1 MKKLLFCLMGGVL
14 AHTQIFAQQAPAAV
28 ASATEKTI
36 AGTPV
41 AGTPAAKPPEVPPA
55 EQKITVYGFLRN
67 DIYLN
72 SRRNLDLRDGVLD
85 VYPSDAT
92 NLPTRA
98 GTTLTANPNDDA
110 NAVPQLGYSAI
121 VTRLGVRMGG
131 ITAFGAKI
139 SGTLETDFFG
149 ITNGT
154 AGSGSGTENLLR
166 LRHAFVAMDWTKS
179 QLMIGQYWNPNFIP
193 KCFPG
198 TANFNTGIP
207 FNPFSFVP
215 QVRLSSKVGKDLSLM
230 GMIFGYDLAG
240 FSPAGTFAVGSGV
253 DAQKFATLPAFASQ
267 LTFENKTFLASVGLE
282 GNTLSPRITDTKNT
296 STGFYGGTGAGNVQ
310 KNISSN
316 LFTLNFLAYAKLT
329 TSKITAKFHTTYGQ
343 SYTQYVGLGG
353 FAEYRDATSGEWK
366 YEAQNQMNM
375 WGELIST
382 NSKKVQPAI
391 FIGYLQNMGLGN
403 AIAAS
408 SIKAGTLAF
417 QGRGVSTATGRTF
430 DNMFRISPR
439 LDFYSGKMKFALEYE
454 LSMMKWA
461 DIQGLIPTADGS
473 MPTTIDF
480 KPGTTDN
487 ARPFTAT
494 NSRVSAVM
502 VYNF

>member
-1 MKKLLFCLMGGVL
+1 MKKLFYYLMGGVL
-14 AHTQIFAQQAPAAV
+14 AHTQIFAQQA
-28 ASATEKTI
+28 TI
-36 AGTPV
+36 APTTTAGTTGVATTPV
-41 AGTPAAKPPEVPPA
+41 VPPA

-67 DIYLN
+67 DIYYN

-92 NLPTRA
+92 NLPTRT

-110 NAVPQLGYSAI
+110 NAIPQLGYSAI

-149 ITNGT
+149 ISNGT

-179 QLMIGQYWNPNFIP
+179 QLMIGQFWNPNFIV

-215 QVRLSSKVGKDLSLM
+215 QVRYTSKLGKDVSLM
-230 GMIFGYDLAG
+230 GMIFGYDLAA

-253 DAQKFATLPAFASQ
+253 DAQKFATTPAFASQ
-267 LTFENKTFLASVGLE
+267 LTFENKMFLASVGFE

-296 STGFYGGTGAGNVQ
+296 STGVFGGAIASGSGNIQ
-310 KNISSN
+310 KNINSN
-316 LFTLNFLAYAKLT
+316 LFTLNYLAYAKLT

-343 SYTQYVGLGG
+343 SYSQYVGLGG
-353 FAEYRDATSGEWK
+353 FAEYRDNTTGEWK
-366 YEAQNQMNM
+366 YEAQNQLNM

-382 NSKKVQPAI
+382 NSKKIQPAI

-403 AIAAS
+403 SIATS
-408 SIKAGTLAF
+408 SIKPGTLAF

-430 DNMFRISPR
+430 DNMLRISPR
-439 LDFYSGKMKFALEYE
+439 VDFYSGKMKFALEYE

-461 DIQGLIPTADGS
+461 DIQGLIPTADGTL
-473 MPTTIDF
+473 PTTIDF
-480 KPGTTDN
+480 KPGTADN

>member
-1 MKKLLFCLMGGVL
+1 MKKLLYYLLGGVL
-14 AHTQIFAQQAPAAV
+14 AHTQIFAQQVSIAPTTTTAG
-28 ASATEKTI
+28 ATGATTI
-36 AGTPV
+36 PV
-41 AGTPAAKPPEVPPA
+41 VPPA

-67 DIYLN
+67 DIYYN

-92 NLPTRA
+92 NLPTRT
-98 GTTLTANPNDDA
+98 GTNLTANPNDDA
-110 NAVPQLGYSAI
+110 NAIPQLGYSAI

-149 ITNGT
+149 ISNGT

-179 QLMIGQYWNPNFIP
+179 QLMIGQFWNPNFIV

-215 QVRLSSKVGKDLSLM
+215 QVRYTSKLGKDVSLM
-230 GMIFGYDLAG
+230 GMIFGYDLAA

-253 DAQKFATLPAFASQ
+253 DAQKFATTPAFASQ
-267 LTFENKTFLASVGLE
+267 LTFENKMFLASVGFE

-296 STGFYGGTGAGNVQ
+296 STGVFGGIIASGSGNVQ
-310 KNISSN
+310 KNINSN
-316 LFTLNFLAYAKLT
+316 LFTLNYLAYAKLT

-343 SYTQYVGLGG
+343 SYSQYVGLGG
-353 FAEYRDATSGEWK
+353 FVEYRDNITGEWK
-366 YEAQNQMNM
+366 YEAQNQLNM

-382 NSKKVQPAI
+382 NSKKIQPAI

-403 AIAAS
+403 SIATS
-408 SIKAGTLAF
+408 SIKPGTLAF

-430 DNMFRISPR
+430 DNMLRISPR
-439 LDFYSGKMKFALEYE
+439 VDFYSGKMKFALEYE

-461 DIQGLIPTADGS
+461 DIQGLIPMVDGIL
-473 MPTTIDF
+473 PTTIDF
-480 KPGTTDN
+480 KPGTADN

-494 NSRVSAVM
+494 NGRVSAVM

>member
-1 MKKLLFCLMGGVL
+1 MKKLLFCLIIGVL
-14 AHTQIFAQQAPAAV
+14 AHTQILAQQTSVAPTT
-28 ASATEKTI
+28 ATPT
-36 AGTPV
+36 ATPPV
-41 AGTPAAKPPEVPPA
+41 VPPA

-92 NLPTRA
+92 NLPTRT

-110 NAVPQLGYSAI
+110 NAISQLGYSAI

-154 AGSGSGTENLLR
+154 NGSGSGTENLLR

-179 QLMIGQYWNPNFIP
+179 QLLIGQFWNPNFIV

-215 QVRLSSKVGKDLSLM
+215 QVRYSSKVGKDISLM

-253 DAQKFATLPAFASQ
+253 DAQKFASLPAFASQ
-267 LTFENKTFLASVGLE
+267 LTFENKMFLASVGFE

-310 KNISSN
+310 RNISSN

-353 FAEYRDATSGEWK
+353 FAEYRDATTGEWK

-403 AIAAS
+403 SIATS
-408 SIKAGTLAF
+408 SIKTGTLAF
-417 QGRGVSTATGRTF
+417 QGRGVNTSTGRTF
-430 DNMFRISPR
+430 DNMLRISPR
-439 LDFYSGKMKFALEYE
+439 IDFYSGKMKLALEYE

-461 DIQGLIPTADGS
+461 DIQGLVPTADGS
-473 MPTTIDF
+473 LPTTIDF
-480 KPGTTDN
+480 KPGTADN
-487 ARPFTAT
+487 TRPFTAT
-494 NSRVSAVM
+494 NSRVSAIM

>member
-1 MKKLLFCLMGGVL
+1 MKKLLFYLMGGVL
-14 AHTQIFAQQAPAAV
+14 AHTQTFAQQVPLATNNTTAGTIAGVTATTVPPAAV
-28 ASATEKTI
+28 L
-36 AGTPV
+36 
-41 AGTPAAKPPEVPPA
+41 PA

-92 NLPTRA
+92 NLPIRT
-98 GTTLTANPNDDA
+98 GTALTANPNDDA
-110 NAVPQLGYSAI
+110 NAIPQLGYSAI

-149 ITNGT
+149 ISNGT

-179 QLMIGQYWNPNFIP
+179 QLMVGQYWNPNFIV

-215 QVRLSSKVGKDLSLM
+215 QVRYSSKVGKDISLM
-230 GMIFGYDLAG
+230 GMIFGYDLAA

-267 LTFENKTFLASVGLE
+267 LTFENKTFLASVGFE

-296 STGFYGGTGAGNVQ
+296 STGVFGGTGTGNIQ

-329 TSKITAKFHTTYGQ
+329 TSKITAKFHSTYGQ
-343 SYTQYVGLGG
+343 SYSQYVGLGG
-353 FAEYRDATSGEWK
+353 FAEYRDATTGEWK
-366 YEAQNQMNM
+366 YEAQNQLNM

-382 NSKKVQPAI
+382 NSKKIQPAI

-403 AIAAS
+403 SIATS
-408 SIKAGTLAF
+408 SIKPGTLAF
-417 QGRGVSTATGRTF
+417 QGRGVSMATGRTF
-430 DNMFRISPR
+430 DNMLRISPR
-439 LDFYSGKMKFALEYE
+439 VDFYSGKMKFALEYE

-461 DIQGLIPTADGS
+461 DIQGLIPTTDGAL
-473 MPTTIDF
+473 PTNIDF
-480 KPGTTDN
+480 KPGTADN

>member
-14 AHTQIFAQQAPAAV
+14 AHTQIFAQQAPVAV
-28 ASATEKTI
+28 AIATEKAT
-36 AGTPV
+36 
-41 AGTPAAKPPEVPPA
+41 AAKQPEVPPA
-55 EQKITVYGFLRN
+55 AGTPVEQKITVYGFLRN

-92 NLPTRA
+92 NLPIRS
-98 GTTLTANPNDDA
+98 GTTLTPNSNDDA

-179 QLMIGQYWNPNFIP
+179 QLMIGQYWNPNFII

-215 QVRLSSKVGKDLSLM
+215 QIRYSSKVGKDLSLM

-253 DAQKFATLPAFASQ
+253 DAQKFASLPAFASQ

-282 GNTLSPRITDTKNT
+282 GNTLSPRISDTKNS
-296 STGFYGGTGAGNVQ
+296 STGIFGGTGTGNIQ

-329 TSKITAKFHTTYGQ
+329 TNKITAKFHTTYGQ

-366 YEAQNQMNM
+366 YEAQNQMNV

-382 NSKKVQPAI
+382 NSKKLQPAI
-391 FIGYLQNMGLGN
+391 FVGYLQNMGLGN
-403 AIAAS
+403 SIAAS

-417 QGRGVSTATGRTF
+417 QGRGISTATGRTF
-430 DNMFRISPR
+430 DNMLRISPR
-439 LDFYSGKMKFALEYE
+439 LDFYSGKMKLALEYE

-473 MPTTIDF
+473 LPTTVDF
-480 KPGTTDN
+480 KAGTADN

>member
-14 AHTQIFAQQAPAAV
+14 AHTPIFAQQAPV
-28 ASATEKTI
+28 ANTTTTATTAPVVPPA
-36 AGTPV
+36 AGTP
-41 AGTPAAKPPEVPPA
+41 G

-92 NLPTRA
+92 NLPTRS

-110 NAVPQLGYSAI
+110 NAISQLGYSAI

-131 ITAFGAKI
+131 ITAFGAKV
-139 SGTLETDFFG
+139 SGTLESDFFG

-154 AGSGSGTENLLR
+154 GGSGSGTENLLR

-179 QLMIGQYWNPNFIP
+179 QLMIGQYWNPNFII

-253 DAQKFATLPAFASQ
+253 DAQKFASMPAFASQ
-267 LTFENKTFLASVGLE
+267 LTFENKTLLASVGLE
-282 GNTLSPRITDTKNT
+282 GNTLSPRISDSKNT
-296 STGFYGGTGAGNVQ
+296 STGVYGGTGAGNVQ

-353 FAEYRDATSGEWK
+353 FAEYRDVTTGEWK

-391 FIGYLQNMGLGN
+391 FVGYLQNMGLGN
-403 AIAAS
+403 SIAAS

-430 DNMFRISPR
+430 DNMLRISPR
-439 LDFYSGKMKFALEYE
+439 IDFYSGKMKLALEYE

-461 DIQGLIPTADGS
+461 DIQGLIPTSDGS

-480 KPGTTDN
+480 KPGTADN

>member
-1 MKKLLFCLMGGVL
+1 MKKLLFCLMSGVF
-14 AHTQIFAQQAPAAV
+14 AHTQIFAQQAPV
-28 ASATEKTI
+28 ATEKAVTV
-36 AGTPV
+36 TPV
-41 AGTPAAKPPEVPPA
+41 AKPPEVPPA

-92 NLPTRA
+92 NLPTRS

-110 NAVPQLGYSAI
+110 NAIPQLGYSAI

-149 ITNGT
+149 ITNGL

-166 LRHAFVAMDWTKS
+166 LRHAFVAMDWAKS
-179 QLMIGQYWNPNFIP
+179 QLIIGQNWNPNFIV

-215 QVRLSSKVGKDLSLM
+215 QVRYSSKVGKDISLM

-267 LTFENKTFLASVGLE
+267 LTFENKMFLASVGLE

-310 KNISSN
+310 RNISSN

-353 FAEYRDATSGEWK
+353 FAEYRDATTGEWK

-403 AIAAS
+403 SIATS
-408 SIKAGTLAF
+408 SIKTGTLAF
-417 QGRGVSTATGRTF
+417 QGRGVNTSTGRTF
-430 DNMFRISPR
+430 DNMLRISPR
-439 LDFYSGKMKFALEYE
+439 IDFYSGKMKLALEYE

-461 DIQGLIPTADGS
+461 DIQGLVPTADGS
-473 MPTTIDF
+473 LPTTIDF
-480 KPGTTDN
+480 KPGTADN
-487 ARPFTAT
+487 TRPFTAT
-494 NSRVSAVM
+494 NNRVSAVM
-502 VYNF
+502 TYNF

>member
-1 MKKLLFCLMGGVL
+1 MKKLFYYLIGGVL
-14 AHTQIFAQQAPAAV
+14 AHTQIFAQQA
-28 ASATEKTI
+28 TI
-36 AGTPV
+36 APTTTAGTTGVATTPV
-41 AGTPAAKPPEVPPA
+41 VPPA

-67 DIYLN
+67 DIYYN

-92 NLPTRA
+92 NLPTRT

-110 NAVPQLGYSAI
+110 NAIPQLGYSAI

-149 ITNGT
+149 ISNGT

-179 QLMIGQYWNPNFIP
+179 QLMIGQFWNPNFIV

-215 QVRLSSKVGKDLSLM
+215 QVRYTSKLGKDVSLM
-230 GMIFGYDLAG
+230 GMIFGYDLAA

-253 DAQKFATLPAFASQ
+253 DAQKFATTPAFASQ
-267 LTFENKTFLASVGLE
+267 LTFENKMFLASVGFE

-296 STGFYGGTGAGNVQ
+296 STGVFGGAIASGSGNIQ
-310 KNISSN
+310 KNINSN
-316 LFTLNFLAYAKLT
+316 LFTLNYLAYAKLT

-343 SYTQYVGLGG
+343 SYSQYVGLGG
-353 FAEYRDATSGEWK
+353 FAEYRDNTTGEWK
-366 YEAQNQMNM
+366 YEAQNQLNM

-382 NSKKVQPAI
+382 NSKKIQPAI

-403 AIAAS
+403 SIATS
-408 SIKAGTLAF
+408 SIKPGTLAF

-430 DNMFRISPR
+430 DNMLRISPR
-439 LDFYSGKMKFALEYE
+439 VDFYSGKMKFALEYE

-461 DIQGLIPTADGS
+461 DIQGLIPTADGTL
-473 MPTTIDF
+473 PTTIDF
-480 KPGTTDN
+480 KPGTADN

>member
-1 MKKLLFCLMGGVL
+1 MKKLLLCLMGGVL
-14 AHTQIFAQQAPAAV
+14 AHTQIFAQQAPVATTTTTAAT
-28 ASATEKTI
+28 A
-36 AGTPV
+36 PV
-41 AGTPAAKPPEVPPA
+41 VPPV

-92 NLPTRA
+92 NLPTRS
-98 GTTLTANPNDDA
+98 GTALTANPNDDA

-154 AGSGSGTENLLR
+154 GGSGSGTENLLR

-215 QVRLSSKVGKDLSLM
+215 QVRLTSKVGKDLSLM

-353 FAEYRDATSGEWK
+353 FAEYRDATTGEWK
-366 YEAQNQMNM
+366 YQAQNQMNM

-382 NSKKVQPAI
+382 NSKKLQPAI
-391 FIGYLQNMGLGN
+391 FVGYLQNMGLGTS
-403 AIAAS
+403 IAAS
-408 SIKAGTLAF
+408 NIKAGTLAF
-417 QGRGVSTATGRTF
+417 QGRGVSTATSRTF
-430 DNMFRISPR
+430 DNMLRISPR
-439 LDFYSGKMKFALEYE
+439 LDFYSGKMKLALEYE

-473 MPTTIDF
+473 LPTTIDF
-480 KPGTTDN
+480 KPGTGDA
-487 ARPFTAT
+487 ARAFTAT

>member
-1 MKKLLFCLMGGVL
+1 MGLVL
-14 AHTQIFAQQAPAAV
+14 AHTKIFAQQAPATTAPTTAV
-28 ASATEKTI
+28 KS
-36 AGTPV
+36 
-41 AGTPAAKPPEVPPA
+41 PEVPPA
-55 EQKITVYGFLRN
+55 EQKVTVYGFVRN

-85 VYPSDAT
+85 VYPLDAT
-92 NLPTRA
+92 NLPIRT

-139 SGTLETDFFG
+139 SGVLETDFFG

-154 AGSGSGTENLLR
+154 GGSGSGTENLLR
-166 LRHAFVAMDWTKS
+166 LRHAYAAMDWTKS

-198 TANFNTGIP
+198 TANFSTGIP
-207 FNPFSFVP
+207 FNPFSFIP
-215 QVRLSSKVGKDLSLM
+215 QVRLTSKVGKDLSLM
-230 GMIFGYDLAG
+230 GMLFGYNLAG

-253 DAQKFATLPAFASQ
+253 DAQKYSMIPSFASQ
-267 LTFENKTFLASVGLE
+267 LTFENKSFLASVGLE
-282 GNTLSPRITDTKNT
+282 TNSLSPRITDTQNT
-296 STGFYGGTGAGNVQ
+296 STKVYGGTGAGNVQ

-316 LFTLNFLAYAKLT
+316 LFALNFLAYAKLT
-329 TSKITAKFHTTYGQ
+329 TSKVTAKFHTTYGQ

-353 FAEYRDATSGEWK
+353 FAEYRDATTGEWK
-366 YEAQNQMNM
+366 YQAQNQMNM

-382 NSKKVQPAI
+382 SSKKVQPAI
-391 FIGYLQNMGLGN
+391 FVGYLQNMGLGN
-403 AIAAS
+403 SIATS
-408 SIKAGTLAF
+408 NVKTGSLAF
-417 QGRGVSTATGRTF
+417 QGRGVNAATGRTF
-430 DNMFRISPR
+430 DNMLRISPR
-439 LDFYSGKMKFALEYE
+439 LDFYSGKMKLAVEYE

-461 DIQGLIPTADGS
+461 DIQGLIPTSDGS
-473 MPTTIDF
+473 LPTTINF
-480 KPGTTDN
+480 KSGAGDA
-487 ARPFTAT
+487 ARAFTAT
-494 NSRVSAVM
+494 NNRMSLVM